1 MLLQTPNEL
10 SLQKIC
16 SWMGYPQQ
24 SEIDPQTMQLAQ
36 RAAKIVLEYAQPRGI
51 YKKGCLD
58 WSKTKQLFCD
68 EIPLQ
73 GTDIVQHLT
82 GCTHT
87 VWIAVTIGVQVDM
100 QMRRLGKDMALVCA
114 VDAAAGALVERLAE
128 QLQQQIK
135 KELNQAEYMT
145 SRYSPGYGDFPLEM
159 QKDVIQYLDASRKIG
174 LTVSGGILIPRKSIT
189 AVCGISDHPV
199 QGHLAGCGH
208 CVLRDKCSYRKEGK
222 YCGKD

>member
-24 SEIDPQTMQLAQ
+24 SEIDSQTMQLAQ
-36 RAAKIVLEYAQPRGI
+36 QAAKIVLESAQPRGI
-51 YKKGCLD
+51 YKKGCLE
-58 WSKTKQLFCD
+58 WSKAGQLLCD
-68 EIPLQ
+68 TIPLQ
-73 GTDIVQHLT
+73 GADIAHHLA

-87 VWIAVTIGVQVDM
+87 IWMAVTIGVQVDM

-114 VDAAAGALVERLAE
+114 VDAAAGVLVERLAD

-135 KELNQAEYMT
+135 EELGKAEYMT
-145 SRYSPGYGDFPLEM
+145 SRYSPGYGDFPIEM

-189 AVCGISDHPV
+189 ALCGISDHPV
-199 QGHLAGCGH
+199 QGHLAGCRH
-208 CVLRDKCSYRKEGK
+208 CVLRNKCSYRKEGK